1 MFERKERSAGEY
13 VEYVV
18 FTLMVLIVV
27 ITLAVNLLGISV
39 IGETPLRDK
48 IVMGFAT
55 IILLF
60 LPRILLKKI
69 HMHLPAL
76 VLLFIEVFIFL
87 GMYLG
92 EIQYAFYTFLW
103 WDIFLH
109 FLSGVLL
116 AIFGFLLIYPL
127 YMHKPV
133 PAYAYLILVFAVSFA
148 VAAGGIWE
156 LIEYS
161 IDQIFG
167 TNMQRSGLPDTMG
180 DIAIDTAGAL
190 VAGIAAY
197 LYVLKR
203 RHSKFFDDIA
213 RDYYEHNKHLFE
225 VDEEDK

>member
-1 MFERKERSAGEY
+1 MLERKDRTAGEY

-55 IILLF
+55 LVLLF
-60 LPRILLKKI
+60 LPRWILKKI

-116 AIFGFLLIYPL
+116 AIFAFLLIYPL
-127 YMHKPV
+127 YMQKPA
-133 PAYAYLILVFAVSFA
+133 PAYAYIILVFTVAFA

-180 DIAIDTAGAL
+180 DIAIDTAGAII
-190 VAGIAAY
+190 AGIGAY
-197 LYVLKR
+197 LYVLKKG
-203 RHSKFFDDIA
+203 HSRFFDDIA
-213 RDYYEHNKHLFE
+213 KDYYEHNKHLFE
-225 VDEEDK
+225 VE